1 MKIVFDPAKNAANI
15 RNRVLAFEQAA
26 EFDFSTAWVVADVR
40 HEYPERRFQALGYIE
55 QRMHMLVF
63 SRIAGGVRVISFRKA
78 NKREVARYEN
88 EKNC

>member
-1 MKIVFDPAKNAANI
+1 MRIVFDPAKNAVNI
-15 RNRVLAFEQAA
+15 RDRSLAFEQAA
-26 EFDFSTAWVVADVR
+26 EFDFSTALIVEDVR
-40 HEYPERRFQALGYIE
+40 REYPERRFQSLGYIG
-55 QRMHMLVF
+55 QRLHMLVF

>member
-1 MKIVFDPAKNAANI
+1 MRIVFDPAKNAVNI
-15 RNRVLAFEQAA
+15 RDRSLAFEKAA
-26 EFDFSTAWVVADVR
+26 EFDFSTALIVEDVR
-40 HEYPERRFQALGYIE
+40 REYPERRFQALGYIG
-55 QRMHMLVF
+55 QRLHMLVF